1 MEVCGSFI
9 MFISKLD
16 SNDLDQILGEFDELF
31 KWVKKIRL
39 LGLEDLSTKIDIYS
53 HSIDISLFEKR
64 IGKAMSSIHFISIED
79 VLGNCLKV
87 SNGVLLVIY
96 GCIRSPEKKLRI
108 VFYCFTRIVKI
119 AVTISVIVV
128 DWV

>member
-9 MFISKLD
+9 KFISKLD

-64 IGKAMSSIHFISIED
+64 IG
-79 VLGNCLKV
+79 
-87 SNGVLLVIY
+87 
-96 GCIRSPEKKLRI
+96 
-108 VFYCFTRIVKI
+108 
-119 AVTISVIVV
+119 
-128 DWV
+128 

>member
-9 MFISKLD
+9 KFISKLD

-128 DWV
+128 D

>member
-1 MEVCGSFI
+1 M
-9 MFISKLD
+9 
-16 SNDLDQILGEFDELF
+16 
-31 KWVKKIRL
+31 
-39 LGLEDLSTKIDIYS
+39 STKIDIYS

-96 GCIRSPEKKLRI
+96 GCIRGPEKKLRI

-128 DWV
+128 D

>member
-1 MEVCGSFI
+1 
-9 MFISKLD
+9 
-16 SNDLDQILGEFDELF
+16 
-31 KWVKKIRL
+31 
-39 LGLEDLSTKIDIYS
+39 
-53 HSIDISLFEKR
+53 
-64 IGKAMSSIHFISIED
+64 MSSIHFISIED

-128 DWV
+128 D

>member
-9 MFISKLD
+9 KFISKLD

-119 AVTISVIVV
+119 AVTISAIVV

>member
-9 MFISKLD
+9 KFISKLD

>member
-1 MEVCGSFI
+1 M
-9 MFISKLD
+9 
-16 SNDLDQILGEFDELF
+16 
-31 KWVKKIRL
+31 
-39 LGLEDLSTKIDIYS
+39 STKIDIYS
-53 HSIDISLFEKR
+53 HSIDISLFEKI

-128 DWV
+128 D

>member
-9 MFISKLD
+9 KFISKLD

-108 VFYCFTRIVKI
+108 VFYCFTRIVRI